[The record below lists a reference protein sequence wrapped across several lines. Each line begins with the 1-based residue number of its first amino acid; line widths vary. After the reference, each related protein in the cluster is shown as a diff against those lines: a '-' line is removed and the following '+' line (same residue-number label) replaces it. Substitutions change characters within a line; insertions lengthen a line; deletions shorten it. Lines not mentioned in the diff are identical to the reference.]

1 MNFQP
6 TKPVPD
12 AAQNMGRPAARYE
25 ARAKVTGEPIYAAD
39 VPVENLAHAYLL
51 TSGIAKGRTVKIDTA
66 AAERA
71 GVIRIFTHETM
82 PARKAVKHMM
92 AGGVISDSVLPLADA
107 RVHYDGQIIAVV
119 VAESFEAA
127 RHAAH
132 LIEVEY
138 EEETASADIDAA
150 GVEVVS
156 ADADKEVGD
165 FDKAFADAAVTVD
178 AEYYTASQHHNA
190 MELYSTTAVWQGDEL
205 TLFEPSQ
212 FVYGLK
218 NSIAEQLEIAP
229 EKVHVVNPYVGGAFG
244 GKGVMT
250 QRTAIIAAIAREL
263 GRPVKLVATR
273 EQGFTITTY
282 RAETRHHVRLGAD
295 ASGKLLAYGHE
306 GFELSSRADS
316 YKVAGTSNTIE
327 MYACPNI
334 STKVNV
340 VHADRN
346 TPGFM
351 RSPPEMPYMYA
362 LESAMDEL
370 AEKLEIDPVELRRIN
385 DTQTSPVDGRP
396 YSSRSLMECFDQ
408 AARSF
413 GWEKREA
420 KPATMRDGDWL
431 IGYGCATAVY
441 PTNMMPSAA
450 TVTLTPDGRAEV
462 KVAAAE
468 VGQGAYSVAQQVA
481 ADYLNLPMDSVS
493 VAMGNT
499 NLPPGPIAGGS
510 MTTASVSAAV
520 KMACEQIAAKFGNDM
535 PALED
540 LRAAFGRIGA
550 TTISEH
556 AEFDAGGGEKAM
568 KSLYSGK
575 IGGGDSEK
583 KKLMF
588 AFGANFVEVRVHRLT
603 REIRVP
609 RMTGAFASGRIIN
622 PRTTR
627 SQYLGG
633 MIWGM
638 ESALMEASEL
648 DKKRGRYTNSNLA
661 DYLIAV
667 NADIPHVDIIM
678 VPETD
683 TDVNPLGV
691 KGVGELGNVGMP
703 AAIANAVHHATGK
716 RIRDLPITVDKLLG

>member
-1 MNFQP
+1 MNFFP

-12 AAQNMGRPAARYE
+12 SQTNMGRPAARYE
-25 ARAKVTGEPIYAAD
+25 ARAKVTGAPIYAAD
-39 VPVENLAHAYLL
+39 ATVENPLFAYLL
-51 TSGIAKGRTVKIDTA
+51 TGSIAKGRIKSLDTQ
-66 AAERA
+66 AAEKLA
-71 GVIRIFTHETM
+71 GVIKIFSAHNM

-92 AGGVISDSVLPLADA
+92 AGGVVGDSVLPMADGEIY
-107 RVHYDGQIIAVV
+107 YDGQIIAVV
-119 VAESFEAA
+119 VAASFETA

-132 LIEVEY
+132 IIEIDY
-138 EEETASADIDAA
+138 DEETPAADIDAA
-150 GVEVVS
+150 GVKTVS
-156 ADADKEVGD
+156 ADADQSTGD
-165 FDKAFADAAVTVD
+165 FDRAFASADVKMEGV
-178 AEYYTASQHHNA
+178 YYTASQHHNA
-190 MELYSTTAVWQGDEL
+190 MELFSTTAVWHGDEL
-205 TLFEPSQ
+205 TLYGPSQ

-218 NSIAEQLEIAP
+218 NSIAAQLEIDPA
-229 EKVHVVNPYVGGAFG
+229 KVHVINPYVGGAFG

-250 QRTAIIAAIAREL
+250 QRTAIIAVIAREL
-263 GRPVKLVATR
+263 GQPVKLVATR
-273 EQGFTITTY
+273 EQGFTIATY

-295 ASGKLLAYGHE
+295 KNGKLLAYGHE

-316 YKVAGTSNTIE
+316 YKVAGTSNTVE

-334 STKVNV
+334 LTRVNI

-385 DTQTSPVDGRP
+385 DTQVSPIDGRP
-396 YSSRSLMECFDQ
+396 YTSRSLMECFDQ

-413 GWEKREA
+413 GWNKRDA

-431 IGYGCATAVY
+431 VGYGCATAVY

-450 TVTLTPDGRAEV
+450 TVSLTPDGKASV

-468 VGQGAYSVAQQVA
+468 VGQGAYSVAQQLA
-481 ADYLNLPMDSVS
+481 ADLLNVPMDSITVE
-493 VAMGNT
+493 MGNSL
-499 NLPPGPIAGGS
+499 LPPGPIAGGS
-510 MTTASVSAAV
+510 MTTASIGAAV
-520 KMACEQIAAKFGNDM
+520 KLACEQIAARFGNDM
-535 PALED
+535 PKADELA
-540 LRAAFGRIGA
+540 AAFARIGA
-550 TTISEH
+550 SQIEEY
-556 AEFDAGGGEKAM
+556 AEFSAGGGADAI
-568 KSLYSGK
+568 KSLYAGK
-575 IGGGDSEK
+575 IGGGAQK

-661 DYLIAV
+661 EYLIAV

-683 TDVNPLGV
+683 TEVNPLGV

-703 AAIANAVHHATGK
+703 AAIANAVYHATGK
-716 RIRDLPITVDKLLG
+716 RIRDLPITIDKLFG

>member
-1 MNFQP
+1 
-6 TKPVPD
+6 
-12 AAQNMGRPAARYE
+12 
-25 ARAKVTGEPIYAAD
+25 
-39 VPVENLAHAYLL
+39 
-51 TSGIAKGRTVKIDTA
+51 
-66 AAERA
+66 
-71 GVIRIFTHETM
+71 VIKIFTHENM
-82 PARKAVKHMM
+82 PARKKVKHLM
-92 AGGVISDSVLPLADA
+92 AGGVISDSVLPLADES
-107 RVHYDGQIIAVV
+107 VHYDGQIIAVA

-132 LIEVEY
+132 LIEITY
-138 EEETASADIDAA
+138 EEETPSADIDAA
-150 GVEVVS
+150 GVEIVS
-156 ADADKEVGD
+156 ADADKKIGD
-165 FDKAFADAAVTVD
+165 FDKAFADAAVTID

-205 TLFEPSQ
+205 TLYEPSQ

-218 NSIAEQLEIAP
+218 NSIAAQLEIEPA
-229 EKVHVVNPYVGGAFG
+229 KVHVVNPYVGGAFG
-244 GKGVMT
+244 GKGLLT

-282 RAETRHHVRLGAD
+282 RAETRHRVRLGAD

-316 YKVAGTSNTIE
+316 YKVAGTANTIE

-334 STKVNV
+334 STKVNI

-362 LESAMDEL
+362 LESALDEL

-385 DTQTSPVDGRP
+385 DTQKSPVDGRP

-420 KPATMRDGDWL
+420 KPAMMRDGDWL

-481 ADYLNLPMDSVS
+481 ADYLNLPMESIS

-540 LRAAFGRIGA
+540 LRAAFERIGA

-575 IGGGDSEK
+575 IGGGGSEK
-583 KKLMF
+583 KKLMY

-667 NADIPHVDIIM
+667 NADVPHVDIIM